1 MNCFNLREAE
11 AILKEKHHLD
21 FIQMF
26 SVKNSQN
33 FTPNSARFLENS
45 LSTIFNKTF
54 TYTQLLFTRNSVMS
68 DKQYIFAN
76 HVVEGSN
83 PLFLRSAKNNSSSN
97 YSADKYSMHESNL
110 YMRALRTDSPILKYD
125 YKLGNYLTKELTS
138 MFPHLL
144 VSRTQVTGGIRK
156 SS

>member
-1 MNCFNLREAE
+1 MREAE

-26 SVKNSQN
+26 SVKNLQN
-33 FTPNSARFLENS
+33 FTPNGARFLENS
-45 LSTIFNKTF
+45 LSTIFNKAF
-54 TYTQLLFTRNSVMS
+54 TYTQLLLTRNSVTS
-68 DKQYIFAN
+68 DKQYIFTECTAN
-76 HVVEGSN
+76 N
-83 PLFLRSAKNNSSSN
+83 PLFLRSTGSNFEPN
-97 YSADKYSMHESNL
+97 YSNSKYSMHESNL
-110 YMRALRTDSPILKYD
+110 YMRALRADSPVLKYD

-144 VSRTQVTGGIRK
+144 VSRTQITGGIRK